1 MARPR
6 AAGYDD
12 QRAAILAQAAR
23 LFAQQGFPSTT
34 MVQVAAA
41 TGLSKAALYHYVRD
55 KDQLLAEIAHAQL
68 DALHAL
74 IDAVLAGHA
83 TRGGSSPE
91 TDARTLLRALIE
103 GLVIGYTDA
112 RDAHRVLSDEVRY
125 LAPAEHARIV
135 ERQRALVAVLADAL
149 ARWQPQQAA
158 AGLAKPL
165 TMLLFGMVNWLF
177 TWLRPDGA
185 LDHRQLAPIVA
196 DLFLAGVPCVNLPQV
211 TSPSV
216 AVPSVP
222 TMAPVP
228 PPSTP
233 ATAPATGS
241 RDEPA
246 EPPLAGRSLA

>member
-23 LFAQQGFPSTT
+23 LFAVHGFPSTT
-34 MVQVAAA
+34 MSQVAQA

-74 IDAVLAGHA
+74 VEAVLAEHA
-83 TRGGSSPE
+83 ALG
-91 TDARTLLRALIE
+91 TDEPRTLMRALIE
-103 GLVIGYTDA
+103 GLVIGYADA

-158 AGLAKPL
+158 AGLSKPL

-177 TWLRPDGA
+177 TWMRPDGA

-196 DLFLAGVPCVNLPQV
+196 DLFLAGVPCVTVPASLASIDSMADAP
-211 TSPSV
+211 SP
-216 AVPSVP
+216 
-222 TMAPVP
+222 APL
-228 PPSTP
+228 TP
-233 ATAPATGS
+233 AATGS
-241 RDEPA
+241 SHEPVA
-246 EPPLAGRSLA
+246 DRPVA

>member
-23 LFAQQGFPSTT
+23 LFALHGFPSTT
-34 MVQVAAA
+34 MAQVAQA

-74 IDAVLAGHA
+74 VAAVLAEHA
-83 TRGGSSPE
+83 DNAAADPCTV
-91 TDARTLLRALIE
+91 LRALIE
-103 GLVIGYTDA
+103 GLVIGYADA

-125 LAPAEHARIV
+125 LAPAEHAHIV
-135 ERQRALVAVLADAL
+135 ERQRALVAVLAETL

-196 DLFLAGVPCVNLPQV
+196 DLFLAGVPCV
-211 TSPSV
+211 
-216 AVPSVP
+216 AVPAS
-222 TMAPVP
+222 P
-228 PPSTP
+228 PQPPSSTP
-233 ATAPATGS
+233 ATGS
-241 RDEPA
+241 PDEPA
-246 EPPLAGRSLA
+246 VIRPLA